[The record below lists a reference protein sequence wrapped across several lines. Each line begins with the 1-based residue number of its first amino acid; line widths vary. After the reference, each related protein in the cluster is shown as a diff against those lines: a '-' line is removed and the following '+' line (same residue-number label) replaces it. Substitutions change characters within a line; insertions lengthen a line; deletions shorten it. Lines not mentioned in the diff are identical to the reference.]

1 MWLYKVARA
10 VLYLPIKLVFPTKV
24 YGKKPIPDGK
34 CIVAGNHLTGFDS
47 LIWAVN
53 FKRTVTFLSK
63 EELWGNWFTKWLF
76 KNLGSVPIARG
87 GSDFVAMK
95 KIIATLNEDKAV
107 ALYPEGTRNKTAP
120 GELLPFKGGVSMFA
134 LKTGADILPV
144 VLLNPPKPF
153 KKNYMLIGDVIK
165 VEKPEGKLTSEVT
178 EEFTQMLQCKMGK
191 QLHELQSRAHNIN
204 TVKKIAESEIAE
216 NDDK

>member
-10 VLYLPIKLVFPTKV
+10 VLWLPMKIVFPTKV

-76 KNLGSVPIARG
+76 KNLGSVPIARS

-95 KIIATLNEDKAV
+95 KIIATLNEERAV

-120 GELLPFKGGVSMFA
+120 GELLPFKSGVSMFA
-134 LKTGADILPV
+134 LKTGADILPL

-165 VEKPEGKLTSEVT
+165 VEKPEGRVTSEII
-178 EEFTQMLQCKMGK
+178 EEFTKDLQCKMEK
-191 QLHELQSRAHNIN
+191 QLKELKSRVENIN
-204 TVKKIAESEIAE
+204 AVKSGKGNSIAESE
-216 NDDK
+216 DK